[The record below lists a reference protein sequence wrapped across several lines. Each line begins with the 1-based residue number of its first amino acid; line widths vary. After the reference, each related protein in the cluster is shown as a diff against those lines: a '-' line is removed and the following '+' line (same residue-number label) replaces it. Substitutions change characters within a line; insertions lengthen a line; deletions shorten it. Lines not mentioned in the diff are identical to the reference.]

1 MSKNNIYEQYKEKI
15 LNNENYTDA
24 KKKQYLERIKILET
38 KNSEIILNTYHFSN
52 LVGIKWK
59 VLKKII
65 NSPDKFYYNF
75 QISKKMGGK
84 RTINVPNSSLELCQK
99 YIKVKILDNI
109 ELHSSAHGFV
119 NSKSIITNAKEHV
132 NNEMILNIDLKDFFS
147 SISRKKVFYVFNGI
161 CGYDNSLSHC
171 LTKLVMYKNGLPQGA
186 CTSPIISNIVTFKL
200 DLRLKK
206 LSDKLGINYS
216 RYADDITFSG
226 NKNIINSKLLFFVK
240 SIINECGY
248 QINDKKTRFESKYGR
263 QEVTGL
269 IVNNGK
275 VSIPKQYIQNLRKDL
290 YYIKKYGIEEHKK
303 RNNIYNAFYQE
314 HIKGQIMFVYSV
326 DKNKG
331 MKLLNEYNLIFENTN
346 KVN

>member
-1 MSKNNIYEQYKEKI
+1 MTKESIYEQYRIKI
-15 LNNENYTDA
+15 LNNDNYTDE
-24 KKKQYLERIKILET
+24 KKKQYLEQIKILET

-59 VLKKII
+59 TLKKII
-65 NSPDKFYYNF
+65 DNPDKFYYNF
-75 QISKKMGGK
+75 QISKKTGGK
-84 RTINVPNSSLELCQK
+84 RTINVPNSPLELCQK
-99 YIKVKILDNI
+99 YIKEKILNNVI
-109 ELHSSAHGFV
+109 LHPSAHGFA
-119 NSKSIITNAKEHV
+119 NNKSIITNAKEHI
-132 NNEMILNIDLKDFFS
+132 NKEIILNIDLKDFFP
-147 SISRKKVFYVFNGI
+147 SISRKKVFYVFNKI

-186 CTSPIISNIVTFKL
+186 CTSPIISNIVTYKL

-206 LSDKLGINYS
+206 LSDKLEINYS

-226 NKNIINSKLLFFVK
+226 NKKIVNSQFLILVK
-240 SIINECGY
+240 KIINECGY

-275 VSIPKQYIQNLRKDL
+275 VSIPKQYLQNLRKDL

-303 RNNIYNAFYQE
+303 RNNIYNVFYLE

-331 MKLLNEYNLIFENTN
+331 IRLLKEYNLIFENN
-346 KVN
+346 NN

>member
-1 MSKNNIYEQYKEKI
+1 
-15 LNNENYTDA
+15 
-24 KKKQYLERIKILET
+24 
-38 KNSEIILNTYHFSN
+38 
-52 LVGIKWK
+52 
-59 VLKKII
+59 
-65 NSPDKFYYNF
+65 
-75 QISKKMGGK
+75 
-84 RTINVPNSSLELCQK
+84 
-99 YIKVKILDNI
+99 
-109 ELHSSAHGFV
+109 
-119 NSKSIITNAKEHV
+119 
-132 NNEMILNIDLKDFFS
+132 
-147 SISRKKVFYVFNGI
+147 
-161 CGYDNSLSHC
+161 
-171 LTKLVMYKNGLPQGA
+171 MYKNGLPQGA

-226 NKNIINSKLLFFVK
+226 DKNTINSKFLFFVK

-275 VSIPKQYIQNLRKDL
+275 VSIPKRYLQNLRKDL

-331 MKLLNEYNLIFENTN
+331 IKLLKEYNLILENN
-346 KVN
+346 N

>member
-1 MSKNNIYEQYKEKI
+1 MNKKDIYEQYRTKI
-15 LNNENYTDA
+15 LNNKNYTDE
-24 KKKQYLERIKILET
+24 KKKQYLEQLEILET
-38 KNSEIILNTYHFSN
+38 KNSEVILNTYHFSN
-52 LVGIKWK
+52 LVGIKWNT
-59 VLKKII
+59 LKKII
-65 NSPDKFYYNF
+65 DNPDKFYYNF
-75 QISKKMGGK
+75 QISKKTGGK

-99 YIKVKILDNI
+99 YIKEKILDTV
-109 ELHSSAHGFV
+109 ELHSSAHGFA
-119 NSKSIITNAKEHV
+119 NGKSIITNAREHV
-132 NNEMILNIDLKDFFS
+132 NSEMILNIDLKDFFP
-147 SISRKKVFYVFNGI
+147 SISRKKVFYVFNKI
-161 CGYDNSLSHC
+161 CGYDNSLSYC

-216 RYADDITFSG
+216 RYADDMTFSG
-226 NKNIINSKLLFFVK
+226 NKNIINSKFLVLVK
-240 SIINECGY
+240 KIINECGY
-248 QINDKKTRFESKYGR
+248 QTNDKKTRFESRCGR

-275 VSIPKQYIQNLRKDL
+275 VSIPKKYIQNLRKDL

-331 MKLLNEYNLIFENTN
+331 IKLLKEYNLIFENTN
-346 KVN
+346 NGN

>member
-1 MSKNNIYEQYKEKI
+1 MSKKSIYEHYKTKI
-15 LNNENYTDA
+15 LNNDNYTDE
-24 KKKQYLERIKILET
+24 KKKQNLEQKKKLET

-59 VLKKII
+59 TLKKII
-65 NSPDKFYYNF
+65 DDTDKFYYNF
-75 QISKKMGGK
+75 QISKKTGGK
-84 RTINVPNSSLELCQK
+84 RTINVPNRSLEICQK
-99 YIKVKILDNI
+99 YIKEKILDNVV
-109 ELHSSAHGFV
+109 LHSSAHGFA
-119 NSKSIITNAKEHV
+119 NNKSIITNAKEHI
-132 NNEMILNIDLKDFFS
+132 NNEMILNIDLKDFFP
-147 SISRKKVFYVFNGI
+147 SISRKKVFYVFNKI

-171 LTKLVMYKNGLPQGA
+171 LTNLVMYKNGLPQGA

-226 NKNIINSKLLFFVK
+226 DKNTINSKFLFFVK

-275 VSIPKQYIQNLRKDL
+275 VSIPKRYLQNLRKDL

-331 MKLLNEYNLIFENTN
+331 IKLLKEYNLIFENN
-346 KVN
+346 N

>member
-1 MSKNNIYEQYKEKI
+1 MSKKNIYEQYKAKVS
-15 LNNENYTDA
+15 NNENYTDE
-24 KKKQYLERIKILET
+24 KKKKYLEQIEILKA

-52 LVGIKWK
+52 LVGIKWNT
-59 VLKKII
+59 LKKII
-65 NSPDKFYYNF
+65 DDPDKFYYNF
-75 QISKKMGGK
+75 QISKKTGGK
-84 RTINVPNSSLELCQK
+84 RPINVPNNSLELCQK
-99 YIKVKILDNI
+99 YIKEKILDNVK
-109 ELHSSAHGFV
+109 LHSAAHGFV
-119 NSKSIITNAKEHV
+119 NNKSIITNAKVHV
-132 NNEMILNIDLKDFFS
+132 NSEMILNIDLKNFFP
-147 SISRKKVFYVFNGI
+147 SISRKKVFYIFNKI

-206 LSDKLGINYS
+206 LSDKLGLNYS

-226 NKNIINSKLLFFVK
+226 NKNVINSKFLDFVK
-240 SIINECGY
+240 TIINECGY
-248 QINDKKTRFESKYGR
+248 QINDKKTRFESKCGR

-326 DKNKG
+326 SKNKG
-331 MKLLNEYNLIFENTN
+331 IKLLKKYNLIFDDTKYGN
-346 KVN
+346 